1 LAIGLGD
8 GFSAGLATG
17 SGGDFGARADSKTV
31 VSRRAGLGGAGGSHS
46 INAGSTS
53 SAISNGSDL
62 VSRIS
67 NGGGAG
73 RCNDRR
79 QSTDTPNSSTA
90 CKPSASKNA
99 SASRP

>member
-8 GFSAGLATG
+8 GFGTGLATG
-17 SGGDFGARADSKTV
+17 PGGDFGAGADSKAV
-31 VSRRAGLGGAGGSHS
+31 VSRRAGLVGAGGSHS

-53 SAISNGSDL
+53 GAISAGFDL
-62 VSRIS
+62 SSRIS
-67 NGGGAG
+67 NCGGAG
-73 RCNDRR
+73 RWNDRC
-79 QSTDTPNSSTA
+79 QSADMPNSSTA